1 MICQSE
7 SIGDVLKISVN
18 GGLTTATAGLFRKTI
33 QDGLKTHKRILLD
46 CKMLT
51 QIDSVGLETL
61 ADSLKEILEHD
72 GQLKLAGIPPRP
84 WIVFDITKAANVFD
98 IYGTLEEALASF
110 KETP

>member
-18 GGLTTATAGLFRKTI
+18 GWLTTATAEQFRKTI
-33 QDGLKTHKRILLD
+33 QDALKTHTRILLD
-46 CKMLT
+46 FKLLT

-61 ADSLKEILEHD
+61 ADSLKEILEHN

-84 WIVFDITKAANVFD
+84 WIVFDITKAASVFD
-98 IYGTLEEALASF
+98 IYGTVEEALAAF
-110 KETP
+110 NETP